1 MTRLELSN
9 AVMAW
14 LHRLAFRSPVTDFD
28 AVGTFVALAE
38 TDINMR
44 LRARSMVTRVTQPV
58 TGQYTCLPSDF
69 LEAYDVRLANGP
81 SLQYQSRSDLADA
94 RWARILNAPG
104 DPAWSGYSPP
114 AIPWN
119 NGQPTFYSIVGAEME
134 LSPFPDEGNP
144 NAVLPDLELAYYQ
157 RQTLGAADTDTTV
170 VLTQYPA
177 IYLYGALVQSAPFLR
192 DDPRVATWSGLY
204 EAEVNGAN
212 SEAER
217 ARFQGTRLTQ
227 RYRRLA

>member
-1 MTRLELSN
+1 VIRSELTN

-14 LHRLAFRSPVTDFD
+14 LHRLAFRSPVNDFD
-28 AVGTFVALAE
+28 AVDTFIQLAE

-44 LRARSMVTRVTQPV
+44 LRARGMITRVTQPV
-58 TGQYTCLPSDF
+58 IGQYTPLPCDY
-69 LEAYDVRLANGP
+69 LEAYDVRLGDGP
-81 SLQYQSRSDLADA
+81 SLQYQPRHALADA
-94 RWARILNAPG
+94 RWARILNVPG

-144 NAVLPDLELAYYQ
+144 APVLPNLELAYYQ
-157 RQTLGAADTDTTV
+157 RQELGADDADTTV

-177 IYLYGALVQSAPFLR
+177 IYLYGSLVQSAPFLR
-192 DDPRVATWSGLY
+192 DDSRIATWSGLY
-204 EAEVNGAN
+204 EAEINGAN
-212 SEAER
+212 TEAER
-217 ARFQGTRLTQ
+217 ARWQGTRLVQ
-227 RYRRLA
+227 KYRRLA